1 MADEKDFSKETE
13 SKADEIINKVKALV
27 KEGNVTRIRIKKD
40 DMIILNLPMT
50 LGVIGT
56 VVGAAAAP
64 WALILSTIATFGL
77 DCTVEIEK
85 ENGEVTIIHGKEK

>member
-1 MADEKDFSKETE
+1 
-13 SKADEIINKVKALV
+13 
-27 KEGNVTRIRIKKD
+27 
-40 DMIILNLPMT
+40 MIILNLPMT
-50 LGVIGT
+50 IGVIGT